1 MRKLLSIVNEMKLL
15 TFTDRKTLV
24 KVNGQDQ
31 KLQLAKVKTGIAGL
45 SCYMANKITI
55 VVVLKK
61 TI

>member
-1 MRKLLSIVNEMKLL
+1 MKLL

-24 KVNGQDQ
+24 KVDGQGQ